1 MENLFIYLALGYL
14 IGSLPFAVIV
24 SRIFGLAD
32 PRSFGSGNPGA
43 TNVLRTGN
51 KAAAVLTLLGDAA
64 KGWVAMLIVAKVGAG
79 GTALAVSAEY
89 MGTAIAF
96 TGLAA
101 FLGHLFPI
109 FLRFRGGKGVATA
122 IGVLIGLD
130 GIVALAAAFT
140 WAATA
145 AISRY
150 SSLAALAAAC
160 VAPGVAYALHG
171 PDTLSLVIG
180 IMCLLLIMRHR
191 PNLLRLFAGTE
202 TRIGTRPPPPPP
214 SREG

>member
-1 MENLFIYLALGYL
+1 MESTPTLLIYITLGYL

-24 SRIFGLAD
+24 SRAFGLAD
-32 PRSFGSGNPGA
+32 PRGFGSGNPGA

-51 KAAAVLTLLGDAA
+51 KFAALLTLLGDAA
-64 KGWVAMLIVAKVGAG
+64 KGWAAMWLVATWGADA
-79 GTALAVSAEY
+79 TVIAL
-89 MGTAIAF
+89 

-101 FLGHLFPI
+101 FIGHLFSV

-122 IGVLIGLD
+122 LGVLIGLD
-130 GIVALAAAFT
+130 GMIALAAAFA
-140 WAATA
+140 WAITA
-145 AISRY
+145 AIFRY

-171 PDTLSLVIG
+171 DDMLSLVVG

-191 PNLLRLFAGTE
+191 PNILRLFAGTE
-202 TRIGTRPPPPPP
+202 NRIGGKKP
-214 SREG
+214 EKK